1 MNKSFFSTRALK
13 GIGVSKNNSNSTQK
27 GRILELTEQQETHYL
42 NFDEFRQDNRIGYS
56 AGNAEKNFNRVQRI
70 IGIPDGITTIVFLS
84 VKLKGKNADWITANN
99 ACNAFEMKIKRKFW
113 KRKWKYMN
121 TFVGS
126 VEYDKENLTYHFHA
140 ILILNELKASFT
152 DDEIKDIIV
161 ETLQSLEETNEKNA
175 GMVKLRMFPF
185 CVETRELGETIHYLV
200 KTSSNKHE
208 PLKRTILNQKEQTE
222 LKLL

>member
-13 GIGVSKNNSNSTQK
+13 GIGVSKTNSNSTQK

-70 IGIPDGITTIVFLS
+70 IGIPDGITKAVFIT

-140 ILILNELKASFT
+140 ILLLKELKVNLA
-152 DDEIKDIIV
+152 DDEIEDIIV
-161 ETLQSLEETNEKNA
+161 KTLKSLEETNEKNA
-175 GMVKLRMFPF
+175 GMVKLRTFPF
-185 CVETRELGETIHYLV
+185 CVETRVLGETIHYLV
-200 KTSSNKHE
+200 KTSSNQHN

-222 LKLL
+222 LKPL

>member
-13 GIGVSKNNSNSTQK
+13 GIGVSKNKSYSPQK

-140 ILILNELKASFT
+140 ILILKELKASFT

-200 KTSSNKHE
+200 KTSSYQHN

-222 LKLL
+222 LKPL